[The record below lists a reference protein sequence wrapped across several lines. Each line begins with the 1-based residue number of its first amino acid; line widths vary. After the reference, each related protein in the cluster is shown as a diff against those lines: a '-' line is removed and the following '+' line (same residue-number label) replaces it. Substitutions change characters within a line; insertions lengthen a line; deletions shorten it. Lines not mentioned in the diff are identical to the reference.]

1 MNNNINGN
9 YNMNQPNYTMLT
21 EAQHTNALQVIKQ
34 RRAKLIYELEM
45 DEYNKQAD
53 KRAQN
58 DLEAWAHSR
67 D

>member
-1 MNNNINGN
+1 MNNNYNGN
-9 YNMNQPNYTMLT
+9 YNINQSNYTSLT
-21 EAQHTNALQVIKQ
+21 ETQHTNALQVIKQ
-34 RRAKLIYELEM
+34 RRAKLVYEMEM

-58 DLEAWAHSR
+58 DLEAWAMNK